1 MLKTSTEALE
11 TFQLVVA
18 EVARMALGRVIKPTL
33 PDLGGLE
40 LRRRSERSRLS
51 KRAPNLRGFW
61 KDYLIGRDETLGIEL
76 MTSISPYREMMRRQL
91 EALELTAE
99 SRVADLGSGMGAFVL
114 HLLNESG
121 VKPAVVFELD
131 YVREALL
138 RARGRCEQHATPS
151 EMEISFL
158 ECDLAAGS
166 REPGVPLR
174 DGSVDAV
181 LAGLLISYLPEPLQ
195 LLGEAHRILKP
206 GGRIVI
212 SSLRR
217 DADMSRLYRD
227 GVVEL
232 REGRA
237 REALGARSA
246 EKIDELARAYL
257 NQASRLLDFEEEG
270 TFRFWDPAELVD
282 LVKSAGFSGVASQRS
297 LGTPPQAVIV
307 SAVRR

>member
-1 MLKTSTEALE
+1 
-11 TFQLVVA
+11 
-18 EVARMALGRVIKPTL
+18 
-33 PDLGGLE
+33 
-40 LRRRSERSRLS
+40 
-51 KRAPNLRGFW
+51 
-61 KDYLIGRDETLGIEL
+61 
-76 MTSISPYREMMRRQL
+76 
-91 EALELTAE
+91 
-99 SRVADLGSGMGAFVL
+99 
-114 HLLNESG
+114 
-121 VKPAVVFELD
+121 
-131 YVREALL
+131 
-138 RARGRCEQHATPS
+138 
-151 EMEISFL
+151 
-158 ECDLAAGS
+158 
-166 REPGVPLR
+166 
-174 DGSVDAV
+174 